1 MKQISRDILQREYSV
16 NPDGYLRAVDESYS
30 AQICRMARAIYDSRR
45 EKPIVLLSGPSG
57 SGKTTSAK
65 MLEAYLDG
73 WGCETHTISMDDYF
87 ATMTPEQ
94 IALRDRGKLDLESP
108 DRMDIGLLNEHILNM
123 IDGKPVVLPQYDFVN
138 SSQSPSERVLHRK
151 PGELVI
157 FEGIHAL
164 NPSVITVPDTSTNRV
179 YVSVRTRIEHDGK
192 LLHPEK
198 IRLLRRMLRDRIGRG
213 RSPVETLA
221 MYDRVQ
227 EGENK
232 YIMPYK
238 HRCSFDID
246 TFIGYEPGVYRAM
259 LREELM
265 KLREDARV
273 ADIVEMLAG
282 LPEISPDAVSSKSL
296 IQEFIGA

>member
-1 MKQISRDILQREYSV
+1 MKQISQSILQKEYT
-16 NPDGYLRAVDESYS
+16 DHLTGYLRAEDESY
-30 AQICRMARAIYDSRR
+30 AARICRTAKAIYDSRR
-45 EKPIVLLSGPSG
+45 EKPVVLLSGPSG
-57 SGKTTSAK
+57 SGKTTSAR
-65 MLEAYLDG
+65 MLEAFLDS

-87 ATMTPEQ
+87 STMSPEE
-94 IALRDRGKLDLESP
+94 ILLRDAGKLDLESP
-108 DRMDIGLLNEHILNM
+108 NRMDTGLLNEHILKM
-123 IDGKPVVLPQYDFVN
+123 IAGEPVELPEYDFVN
-138 SSQSPSERVLHRK
+138 SAQRLSGKILTRK

-164 NPSVITVPDTSTNRV
+164 NPSVITVPDSATNRL
-179 YVSVRTRIEHDGK
+179 YVSVRTRIEHEGK

-198 IRLLRRMLRDRIGRG
+198 IRLLRRMLRDRVGRG
-213 RSPVETLA
+213 RSPADTLA

-259 LREELM
+259 LWEELE
-265 KLREDARV
+265 KLREDERV
-273 ADIVEMLAG
+273 AEIAEILESMPPVP
-282 LPEISPDAVSSKSL
+282 PEAVSAKSL
-296 IQEFIGA
+296 IQEFIG